1 MFARGVPGSAWVV
14 PAVSALPDWGVPA
27 VAALV
32 VPAWRVPGTSRGP
45 AAWVVPA
52 LVVLAPAWGVPAVA
66 DWGVP
71 AWAVV
76 PARGVSASARV
87 ASARVVPASARVA
100 SAQGVFVVVVA

>member
-1 MFARGVPGSAWVV
+1 MFAQGVSGS
-14 PAVSALPDWGVPA
+14 DWGVPA

-45 AAWVVPA
+45 AAWGVPALAVPA
-52 LVVLAPAWGVPAVA
+52 LV
-66 DWGVP
+66 VP

-87 ASARVVPASARVA
+87 ASARGVAASAGVPDW
-100 SAQGVFVVVVA
+100 GVFVVNVA